1 MKQQNDW
8 YTGINH
14 YDNYVEKE
22 IGIERRIIDGPPIRI
37 STSVWRYS
45 MCCPERAPYR

>member
-22 IGIERRIIDGPPIRI
+22 IGIEQIG
-37 STSVWRYS
+37 
-45 MCCPERAPYR
+45 RAHV